1 MDQLLMPSD
10 AKAPPPPAPGGA
22 PAAGAEV
29 DPVVAGAP
37 VVEPPSV
44 KLIVRLFLIPLFIV
58 AAAVGVMFLIGRL
71 AGGTPSTEELLTR
84 LRNPGGGRTANVLIG
99 PGSKQR
105 FLDAKALTDTM
116 KAGMTG
122 PQRTKLSADLIEI
135 IDKYTNPAEGDVRHF
150 LLLALGRVWQ
160 PDARHPDATGPATSE
175 PRAAAVA
182 TLRRYADSPNLA
194 DRKAAILALAYMAG
208 TDEVRAAMPMLI
220 RKVTDQGED
229 LDARLA
235 AATVLGP
242 LATPQDGDVIA
253 ALQSAMRDSEPRNA
267 ELVWGSA
274 LSLAQLGQRDVQ
286 DTILKLLSR
295 EELSKLDVYD
305 RETDPKNPVFRT
317 LSEQEQERYL
327 INTMQGAR
335 KMGSDA
341 VDAQMREL
349 AQSDPSARVRYAA
362 KEILQASRE
371 GTVEAK

>member
-10 AKAPPPPAPGGA
+10 VKAPPAPEGRSSKS
-22 PAAGAEV
+22 PET
-29 DPVVAGAP
+29 DPLVASAP

-71 AGGTPSTEELLTR
+71 AGGTPTTEELLTR
-84 LRNPGGGRTANVLIG
+84 LRNPGGARTADVLIG

-116 KAGMTG
+116 KGGMT
-122 PQRTKLSADLIEI
+122 PPERVKLSRDLIEI
-135 IDKYTNPAEGDVRHF
+135 LDKHTTSHEGKVRHF

-160 PDARHPDATGPATSE
+160 RDAHQSESPDSADTS
-175 PRAAAVA
+175 AAARGEAVA
-182 TLRRYADSPNLA
+182 ALLRYADSPNLD
-194 DRKAAILALAYMAG
+194 DRKAAILALAYLAG
-208 TDEVRAAMPMLI
+208 HEELRTAFPTLI
-220 RKVTDQGED
+220 KKVTDQGED
-229 LDARLA
+229 LDTRLA

-242 LATPQDGDVIA
+242 VATPQDADVIA
-253 ALQSAMRDSEPRNA
+253 ALQTAMRDPEPRNS

-274 LSLAQLGQRDVQ
+274 LSLAQLGQRDVE

-295 EELSKLDVYD
+295 DELSKLDVYD
-305 RETDPKNPVFRT
+305 RETDPKNPVFRK

-335 KMGSDA
+335 KLASPV
-341 VDAQMREL
+341 VDEQMRVL
-349 AQSDPSARVRYAA
+349 AEKDPSARVRYAA
-362 KEILQASRE
+362 KEILQGGRAPPDQP
-371 GTVEAK
+371 K

>member
-10 AKAPPPPAPGGA
+10 VKAPP
-22 PAAGAEV
+22 AGEPSSAHV
-29 DPVVAGAP
+29 DPIVAGAP

-71 AGGTPSTEELLTR
+71 AGGTPSTDELLTR
-84 LRNPGGGRTANVLIG
+84 LRNPGGGRTANMLIG

-122 PQRTKLSADLIEI
+122 PERVRLSTDLIDI
-135 IDKYTNPAEGDVRHF
+135 ITNHTTSDEGDVRHF

-160 PDARHPDATGPATSE
+160 RDARHPEASGADTSDARET
-175 PRAAAVA
+175 AVK
-182 TLRRYADSPNLA
+182 TLLRFADSDNLA

-208 TDEVRAAMPMLI
+208 NEEVRTALPMLI
-220 RKVTDQGED
+220 KKVTDGGED
-229 LDARLA
+229 LDTRLA

-242 LATPQDGDVIA
+242 VATPQDADVIA

-274 LSLAQLGQRDVQ
+274 LSLAQLGQRDVE
-286 DTILKLLSR
+286 DTILKLLTR

-305 RETDPKNPVFRT
+305 RETDPKNPVFRKLT
-317 LSEQEQERYL
+317 EQEQERYL

-335 KMGSDA
+335 KLASPT
-341 VDAQMREL
+341 VDEQMRVLSEK
-349 AQSDPSARVRYAA
+349 DPSARVRYAA
-362 KEILQASRE
+362 KEILQSE
-371 GTVEAK
+371 DGGVNGSK